1 MSVTRADT
9 KRRVVLPGARAGDVF
24 DVQRNGEEQYVLVRL
39 KQPEIMPVTDRLAC
53 LEAMSRSPLRMT
65 LTWEQLRQVTREP

>member
-1 MSVTRADT
+1 VSVTRADA

-39 KQPEIMPVTDRLAC
+39 KQPDITPVKSRSAC
-53 LEAMSRSPLRMT
+53 LEAMLRSPLRMT

>member
-1 MSVTRADT
+1 MSVTRADA
-9 KRRVVLPGARAGDVF
+9 KRRVVLPGARPGDVF

-39 KQPEIMPVTDRLAC
+39 KQPEIMPVKSRPAC